1 MFEVS
6 YTEWQQWISTFIW
19 PFFRITS
26 FFLIAPIFGHS
37 SIPPQVKLG
46 LGAMLAV
53 MVGPL
58 VEIPTAVPVFSWAS
72 FGIIVE
78 QIVIGVGLGLMLAI
92 MLAVVQAAG
101 EYISLQMG
109 LGFATFF
116 QADAG
121 TNSVIVSRILY
132 MVTLLLFLALNGH
145 LVTIDVLISTFNILP
160 IAGDRV
166 SNGAFELP
174 ARYAGTVFSSGLL
187 LSLPLIAPLLIV
199 KLTLGILNRSA
210 PQFSV
215 FSVGFPMSLIV
226 GMMLLVTLMRDM
238 GRFVQAMFREA
249 ILWQEQFIAAL
260 AGQL

>member
-1 MFEVS
+1 MVDVS
-6 YTEWQQWISTFIW
+6 FAEWEQWISTFLW
-19 PFFRITS
+19 PFFRVSS

-46 LGAMLAV
+46 LAAV
-53 MVGPL
+53 MAMIIGPL
-58 VEIPTAVPVFSWAS
+58 VSVPTGVPIFSWAS

-78 QIVIGVGLGLMLAI
+78 QMLVGVGLGLMLAI

-121 TNSVIVSRILY
+121 TNTVIVSRILY
-132 MVTLLLFLALNGH
+132 MVTLLLFLSLNGH
-145 LVTIDVLISTFNILP
+145 LVTIDILIATFNTIP
-160 IAGDRV
+160 IGGERIET
-166 SNGAFELP
+166 SAFEIP

-187 LSLPLIAPLLIV
+187 LALPLIAPLLIV
-199 KLTLGILNRSA
+199 KLTLGILNRAA

-226 GMMLLVTLMRDM
+226 GMVLLVTLMRDM
-238 GRFVQAMFREA
+238 GRFVQSLFREA
-249 ILWQEQFIAAL
+249 IEWQEQLIGAL
-260 AGQL
+260 AGLL